1 MDTGKKQHE
10 SNSGD
15 SLGSFD
21 ILGKDS
27 SKEAPPKQV
36 MSPNKFRKMRVFKYD
51 PAISP
56 SDDDLAA
63 DPTPGALYPIRLPK
77 PEGARTRGAPLID
90 RNAPDFI
97 PWDEWRLGKYP

>member
-1 MDTGKKQHE
+1 METGKNRNK
-10 SNSGD
+10 SDSRD
-15 SLGSFD
+15 SLESFVVLD
-21 ILGKDS
+21 KDGTEETPR
-27 SKEAPPKQV
+27 KNV
-36 MSPNKFRKMRVFKYD
+36 MSPEKFRKMHLFKYD

-90 RNAPDFI
+90 RNASDFI